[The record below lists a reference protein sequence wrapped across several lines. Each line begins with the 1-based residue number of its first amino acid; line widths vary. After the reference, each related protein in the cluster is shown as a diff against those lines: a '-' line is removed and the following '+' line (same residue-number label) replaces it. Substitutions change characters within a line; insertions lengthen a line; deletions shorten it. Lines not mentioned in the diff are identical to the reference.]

1 MDPGDVTLGL
11 AFLAG
16 LASFLSPCVI
26 VLVPIYLT
34 YLGGRSVTSNG
45 AVVGSRLTTFTHGI
59 AFVIGF
65 SVFFIGLGA
74 AVSSL
79 GELLYEGRIW
89 LARIGGMITIIF
101 GLQTIGIINIPFL
114 NYDTRRQIQPNP
126 RLGYLSS
133 ALLGFTFSAGWSP
146 CIGPILG
153 AVLTIPLISGDVR
166 LGTILLSAYSAGLAV
181 PFLLAALGMGQATEI
196 MRRYAKPIRIIAVVM
211 GSLMVIFGILL
222 LTGKLDLLS
231 QYGLFVDFG
240 L

>member
-1 MDPGDVTLGL
+1 MDPGEVTLGL

-26 VLVPIYLT
+26 VLVPIYIT

-45 AVVGSRLTTFTHGI
+45 VIVGSRWVTFSHGI
-59 AFVIGF
+59 AFVLGF
-65 SVFFIGLGA
+65 SIFFIGLGA

-79 GELLYEGRIW
+79 GALLYEIRIW
-89 LARIGGMITIIF
+89 LARIGGIITIIF
-101 GLQTIGIINIPFL
+101 GLQTIGLINIPFL
-114 NYDTRRQIQPNP
+114 NYDTRRQIQPNT

-133 ALLGFTFSAGWSP
+133 ALLGLTFSAGWSP

-153 AVLTIPLISGDVR
+153 AVLTIPLVSGDVK
-166 LGTILLSAYSAGLAV
+166 LGTILLTAYSAGLAL

-196 MRRYAKPIRIIAVVM
+196 MRRYTKPIRFIAIVM
-211 GSLMVIFGILL
+211 GVLMVIFGILL
-222 LTGKLDLLS
+222 LTGRLDLLS
-231 QYGLFVDFG
+231 QYGLFIDFG

>member
-1 MDPGDVTLGL
+1 MDPGDVTIGL

-26 VLVPIYLT
+26 VLVPVYIT
-34 YLGGRSVTSNG
+34 YLGGRSVTSDG
-45 AVVGSRLTTFTHGI
+45 VIVGNKWVTFTHGI
-59 AFVIGF
+59 AFVLGF
-65 SVFFIGLGA
+65 SIFFIGLGA

-79 GELLYEGRIW
+79 GAILYDMRVW
-89 LARIGGMITIIF
+89 LARIGGIATIIF
-101 GLQTIGIINIPFL
+101 GLQTLGLINIPFL

-133 ALLGFTFSAGWSP
+133 ALLGLTFSAGWSP

-153 AVLTIPLISGDVR
+153 AVLTIPLVSGDVK
-166 LGTILLSAYSAGLAV
+166 LGSILLTAYSFGLAI
-181 PFLLAALGMGQATEI
+181 PFLLAALGMGQVTEI
-196 MRRYAKPIRIIAVVM
+196 MRRYNKPLRLISSVM
-211 GSLMVIFGILL
+211 GVLMVIFGILL
-222 LTGKLDLLS
+222 LTGRLDLLS

>member
-1 MDPGDVTLGL
+1 MNPGDVTLGL

-34 YLGGRSVTSNG
+34 YLGGRSVTSSG
-45 AVVGSRLTTFTHGI
+45 LVVGSRLATFTHGI
-59 AFVIGF
+59 AFVLGF
-65 SVFFIGLGA
+65 SAFFIGLGA

-79 GELLYEGRIW
+79 GAVLYEIRIW
-89 LARIGGMITIIF
+89 LARIGGIITIIF
-101 GLQTIGIINIPFL
+101 GLQTIGLINIPFL

-133 ALLGFTFSAGWSP
+133 ALLGLTFSAGWSP

-153 AVLTIPLISGDVR
+153 AVLTIPLVSGDVK
-166 LGTILLSAYSAGLAV
+166 LGTILLTAYSAGLAV

-196 MRRYAKPIRIIAVVM
+196 MRRYAKPIRIIAMVM
-211 GSLMVIFGILL
+211 GVLMVIFGILL
-222 LTGKLDLLS
+222 LTGRLDLLS